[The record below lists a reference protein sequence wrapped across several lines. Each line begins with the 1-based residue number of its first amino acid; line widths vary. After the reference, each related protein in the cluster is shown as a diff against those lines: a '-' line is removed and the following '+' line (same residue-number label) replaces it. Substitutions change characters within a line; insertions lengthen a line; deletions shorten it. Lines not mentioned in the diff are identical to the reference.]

1 MSLAWLAVLA
11 LGATGSPRLPV
22 VPAAVTIAS
31 VRGEQQVTV
40 QVAPDG
46 SPVLAARAL
55 LGALGGTYKQQ
66 DGWVDVYVARQQ
78 LRLLIGAPW
87 LVYNGHVAPLVSAP
101 LAMADSLYLP
111 LQLVS
116 DVLPR
121 LFAERYHY
129 DPATARLMDA
139 GWQLVQ
145 GSGEPAPAATDKP
158 IRRPTPRPSDGKLR
172 RAHLVVVD
180 AGHGGDD
187 PGNPGRF
194 FPAGV
199 REKHV
204 TLQVALLLR
213 DELERRGVSVR
224 MTRTTD
230 VRPGLFTRAPMCDAS
245 CDLFVSLHVDAL
257 DPRRRRD
264 YRSISGFHT
273 LIIGEENT
281 EDADRVAALENEALR
296 YETAADRDEAASALD
311 FILKDLQV
319 NEFLRESERA
329 GALIQSHLAE
339 VHTGVNRGVRQ
350 SNRLAVLNTARR
362 PAVLVEMGYS
372 THPGDARFMVGRT
385 SQRRMAA
392 ALADA
397 IVEWLADYE
406 RKTSTLTGDET

>member
-1 MSLAWLAVLA
+1 MVLAWLALA
-11 LGATGSPRLPV
+11 LAPAGVTPRPALPLV
-22 VPAAVTIAS
+22 VTIAS
-31 VRGEQQVTV
+31 VRGEQQVPV

-46 SPVLAARAL
+46 SPVVAARAL
-55 LGALGGTYKQQ
+55 LAALGGTYKQQ
-66 DGWVDVYVARQQ
+66 DGWVDVFVARQQ

-87 LVYNGHVAPLVSAP
+87 FVYNGQVAPLVSAP
-101 LAMADSLYLP
+101 LAVQDTLYLP
-111 LQLVS
+111 LQLVA

-121 LFAERYHY
+121 LFAERYRY

-145 GSGEPAPAATDKP
+145 GTGEPAAPTDKP
-158 IRRPTPRPSDGKLR
+158 IRRPVPRASDGKLR

-199 REKHV
+199 KEKHV

-230 VRPGLFTRAPMCDAS
+230 VRPGLFTRAPLCDAS

-296 YETAADRDEAASALD
+296 YETAADRDEAAGALD

-329 GALIQSHLAE
+329 GALIQAHLAD

-372 THPGDARFMVGRT
+372 TNPGDARFMVERA
-385 SQRRMAA
+385 SQRRMAT

-397 IVEWLADYE
+397 IVAWLADYE